1 MKLPSIIAPALLLGL
16 AACVTTTPHNLNV
29 DDVRAFNIQRVD
41 VAFAP
46 EARIIWPTLA
56 NEMAEARRPGGP
68 VRMPDVAGSGDVGTP
83 APPKVE
89 ISPTEY
95 KAQAMARVT
104 DKARKVLQPSL
115 KAKLAGTRP
124 VVARMTVHHLFV
136 PSMGG
141 MIAYGVVTGLLVGPY
156 AGTLDSGMSVSVDFV
171 DARTGAPI
179 LSYPKTGLT
188 TQGGHRVDWGTTGT
202 LAADPVERM
211 LTGLDGQLSSWLLK
225 S

>member
-1 MKLPSIIAPALLLGL
+1 MRLPNIIAPALLLGL

-68 VRMPDVAGSGDVGTP
+68 TRMPDVAGSADGGTP

-89 ISPTEY
+89 ISPAEY
-95 KAQAMARVT
+95 KAQAMTRVT

-202 LAADPVERM
+202 FAADPVERM
-211 LTGLDGQLSSWLLK
+211 LVELDGRLSPWLLK